1 MHQLFGLSFWR
12 HPFTAE
18 SANLFRWRN
27 KLIRFGWRE
36 GVSTCSAIFHF
47 WVNYSFNYQDWKSL
61 KQFEWYWVSS
71 FLSRTFLNTSDSADK
86 GPEEHLVSGLE
97 SAPQSS
103 TARKWQTKHKLFIW
117 GLPNKLRIQNV
128 PELLTV
134 TEEQVTMYMA
144 KTSKQQKQNIS
155 VFQQPF
161 SISGLRYSRRVQYPA
176 LPTFLKRITTSD
188 ALIYVLS
195 VLKAMAN
202 TTLFA
207 YSAVWRNTGSRLNM
221 LAQI

>member
-27 KLIRFGWRE
+27 KLIRFGWHE

-61 KQFEWYWVSS
+61 KQFEWYWVSC

-103 TARKWQTKHKLFIW
+103 TARKWQIKFNTNYLSEVCQTSFEYEK
-117 GLPNKLRIQNV
+117 V
-128 PELLTV
+128 PQLLTV

-144 KTSKQQKQNIS
+144 KTTKTKHKCLSATIQHFWFKIQQTCAVS
-155 VFQQPF
+155 
-161 SISGLRYSRRVQYPA
+161 SA
-176 LPTFLKRITTSD
+176 
-188 ALIYVLS
+188 AH
-195 VLKAMAN
+195 
-202 TTLFA
+202 LFKTNN
-207 YSAVWRNTGSRLNM
+207 YLYY
-221 LAQI
+221 LY